1 MIYFTKKCFYIVMY
15 NNNYKYF
22 HLKIKLKNKAY
33 LNNRIN
39 LIPNFK

>member
-1 MIYFTKKCFYIVMY
+1 MY

-22 HLKIKLKNKAY
+22 HLKIKLKNKPY
-33 LNNRIN
+33 LTTDSIYIYICNNRIN

>member
-1 MIYFTKKCFYIVMY
+1 MY

-33 LNNRIN
+33 LTTDSIYTYM
-39 LIPNFK
+39 